1 MMPFNRLFDYVL
13 AGFFLLAAVSCRNGD
28 VGSGNK
34 ALVVIGDTCLYDSE
48 VALAYA
54 ARSRNEDSIAFVKD
68 YAERW
73 AMEMLFYR
81 KALQNVPENSEIE
94 RMVANYRKS
103 LILNEYQD
111 GLIRQHLVPTISEE
125 ETRKFYENN
134 SGLFISEET
143 MMRGFYVILDS
154 KAKKVNDVRTWCQRR
169 KVTDLENLE
178 KYCVANKAVCE
189 FYLDNWVPLA
199 ALVRNIPLTER
210 QLSERFSRT
219 GTVEFKGDD
228 GKIYFVCADTIL
240 NKGAKMPLEMV
251 AQEVKELLANSRKA
265 EFIKEKKAAL
275 YEQAINE
282 GTMEVN
288 F

>member
-1 MMPFNRLFDYVL
+1 M
-13 AGFFLLAAVSCRNGD
+13 
-28 VGSGNK
+28 
-34 ALVVIGDTCLYDSE
+34 
-48 VALAYA
+48 
-54 ARSRNEDSIAFVKD
+54 
-68 YAERW
+68 
-73 AMEMLFYR
+73 
-81 KALQNVPENSEIE
+81 
-94 RMVANYRKS
+94 
-103 LILNEYQD
+103 
-111 GLIRQHLVPTISEE
+111 
-125 ETRKFYENN
+125 
-134 SGLFISEET
+134 
-143 MMRGFYVILDS
+143 
-154 KAKKVNDVRTWCQRR
+154 
-169 KVTDLENLE
+169 
-178 KYCVANKAVCE
+178 
-189 FYLDNWVPLA
+189 
-199 ALVRNIPLTER
+199 RNIPLTER